1 MKPDNVSE
9 RLKNLTPEK
18 RAILIK
24 ALRKDTMQTEET
36 KRIKRRLQPDSSP
49 LSFAQQRLWFLDKL
63 SPQNSAYNLPV
74 AVRLKGQL
82 NLPVLQQTFNEIV
95 RRHEVLRTAFA
106 EVNGQPAQVISPDI
120 KFNLAVI
127 NLQNLLEL
135 QQKIEVE
142 KLALEEAKRPFNLTK
157 PPLWRATILQ
167 LNDAEYV
174 LLLTMHHIISDGWS
188 MGVLVQEV
196 GALYEAF
203 STSKS
208 SPLAELPVQYGDFSS
223 WQRQNLQGEKLEKQL
238 AYWKQQLNGFLG
250 VLPTDRQRSSAQNF
264 RGAQQS
270 FVISASLTQSLKNL
284 IQQQEVTLFMTLLAV
299 FKALLYCQTKQDNL
313 AIGSPIANRSR
324 DELEGLIGFFVN
336 TLVLKIDIAGNP
348 TFCELLNRVRQT
360 TLEAYANPDVP
371 FEKLVEELQPERN
384 LSYNPLFQ
392 VWFVLQNAPMPP
404 LNLAG
409 LTLSILEFDAGTSR
423 HDLSL
428 TCWEIPE
435 GIQCL
440 FEYKTDL
447 FEAVSIERMVRNFE
461 TIIHHIVGQPNIRIN
476 NLAEIIDEA
485 ERQHQKN
492 QQKQLQ
498 ASNIQKLKIT
508 KRKAMEV

>member
-1 MKPDNVSE
+1 MKPDNRSE
-9 RLKNLTPEK
+9 RLKNLSPDK
-18 RAILIK
+18 RTLLLK
-24 ALRKDTMQTEET
+24 ALRKNAVQTEES
-36 KRIKRRLQPDSSP
+36 KRIQRRLQQDYAP

-63 SPQNSAYNLPV
+63 SPQNYAYNLPA

-82 NLPVLQQTFNEIV
+82 NLPALQQTFNEIL

-120 KFNLAVI
+120 KFNVAVI
-127 NLQNLLEL
+127 NLQNLPES

-142 KLALEEAKRPFNLTK
+142 KQAVEEAQRPFDLTQA
-157 PPLWRATILQ
+157 PLLRATLLQ

-188 MGVLVQEV
+188 MGVLVREV

-208 SPLAELPVQYGDFSS
+208 SPLPELPVQYGDFSS
-223 WQRQNLQGEKLEKQL
+223 WQRQSLQGEKLEKQL
-238 AYWKQQLNGFLG
+238 AYWKQQLNG
-250 VLPTDRQRSSAQNF
+250 VLDVMPTDRQRSSAQNF
-264 RGAQQS
+264 RGAEQS
-270 FVISASLTQSLKNL
+270 FVISASLTESLKTL
-284 IQQQEVTLFMTLLAV
+284 IQQQEVTLFMILLAV
-299 FKALLYCQTKQDNL
+299 FKALLYCHTKQENL

-324 DELEGLIGFFVN
+324 VELEGLIGFFVN

-348 TFCELLNRVRQT
+348 TFRELLSRVRET
-360 TLEAYANPDVP
+360 TLQAYAHPDVP

-404 LNLAG
+404 LELAG
-409 LTLSILEFDAGTSR
+409 LTLSVLEFGAGTSR
-423 HDLSL
+423 HDFSL
-428 TCWEIPE
+428 TCWEITE
-435 GIQCL
+435 GIQGL

-447 FEAVSIERMVRNFE
+447 FEAASIERMVRSFK
-461 TIIHHIVGQPNIRIN
+461 TIVHQIVDQPNIRIN
-476 NLAEIIDEA
+476 DLAETVAEA
-485 ERQHQKN
+485 EKQHQKN
-492 QQKQLQ
+492 KEKQLQ
-498 ASNIQKLKIT
+498 ASNIQKLKIA
-508 KRKAMEV
+508 KRKATKK